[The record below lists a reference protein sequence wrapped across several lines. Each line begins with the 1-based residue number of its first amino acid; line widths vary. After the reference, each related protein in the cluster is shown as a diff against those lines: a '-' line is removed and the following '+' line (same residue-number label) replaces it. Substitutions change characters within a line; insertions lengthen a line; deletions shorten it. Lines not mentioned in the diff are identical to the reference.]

1 MHSEGDSVE
10 RMVQLRFRPL
20 WRYVDEVREFCG
32 FFARATFRDE
42 EIGQRVGIVVHELL
56 ENAIRYGDERE
67 LELLL
72 ERAGAR
78 VVISVANTTSDE
90 RVDALRAYLAS
101 LRELPPDEAYARAL
115 QNAASSSETQSGLG
129 LARIRCEGQ
138 FDLELHATP
147 GRVRVTATGA
157 A

>member
-1 MHSEGDSVE
+1 MHSEGDSVD
-10 RMVQLRFRPL
+10 RMVQLRFQPL
-20 WRYVDEVREFCG
+20 WLYVDEVREFCG

-42 EIGQRVGIVVHELL
+42 EIGQRVGIVVHELV
-56 ENAIRYGDERE
+56 ENAIRYGDEKD
-67 LELLL
+67 LELRL
-72 ERAGAR
+72 ERSDGR
-78 VVISVANTTSDE
+78 VVISVANTTSEE
-90 RVDALRAYLAS
+90 RAHGLQAYLGT

-115 QNAASSSETQSGLG
+115 RNAASLPETQSGLG

-138 FDLELHATP
+138 FDLELDVTP